1 MIRVVAAAFALCL
14 FASLSLV
21 APARA
26 HAADA
31 PAEAWKVEVALVEEN
46 GDTVSALVALTE
58 RGCASGES
66 HRGASHFKVTVCRE
80 PGGEGT
86 PAFHFSVE
94 RRRGALAQGLAV
106 LARPAPGQPTV
117 IGSLR
122 EASASTEVRAT
133 VSR

>member
-1 MIRVVAAAFALCL
+1 MIRVVAASFALCL

-31 PAEAWKVEVALVEEN
+31 PESWKVEVALVEGN
-46 GDTVSALVALTE
+46 GDTVSALVAVTE

-94 RRRGALAQGLAV
+94 RRRGAAEQGLAV
-106 LARPAPGQPTV
+106 VARPVAGEPTV

-122 EASASTEVRAT
+122 EASSTTEVRAT
-133 VSR
+133 VTR